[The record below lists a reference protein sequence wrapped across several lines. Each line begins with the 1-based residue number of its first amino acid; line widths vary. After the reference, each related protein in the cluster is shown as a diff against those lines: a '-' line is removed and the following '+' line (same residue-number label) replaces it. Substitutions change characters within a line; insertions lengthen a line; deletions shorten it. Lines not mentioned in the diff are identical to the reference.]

1 MKYYV
6 VSIQRCEGPTAQS
19 DPRQIIIEKFRRSAR
34 GGDYG
39 SFIGPAPRVTRAA
52 GGACLAL
59 AGESTMTASWLF
71 GVPSLESPPNGYYES
86 ILHDL
91 LSRMYDQFQILREAV
106 PSTTPA
112 QIVGYI
118 FAPIATVAATL
129 TASGV
134 RELSSPA
141 YFNIA
146 INEYDPSVNG
156 PVSWWESGDAAVTA
170 TGDRWIAN
178 SPRENTIGP
187 NDRINREEGGVGE
200 YTKIIAGTV
209 ALASV
214 AYLVYKF
221 SGSSKREV
229 SDTNSIPTSAEDPQ
243 RRERTRRR
251 R

>member
-6 VSIQRCEGPTAQS
+6 VSIQRCEGPMAQS
-19 DPRQIIIEKFRRSAR
+19 DPRQVIIEKFRRSAR

-39 SFIGPAPRVTRAA
+39 SFVGPAPRVTRAA

-71 GVPSLESPPNGYYES
+71 GVPSLANPPSGYYES

-91 LSRMYDQFQILREAV
+91 LSRMYEQFGILREAV
-106 PSTTPA
+106 STTSPA
-112 QIVGYI
+112 HVVGYI
-118 FAPIATVAATL
+118 FAPIATVAAVL

-178 SPRENTIGP
+178 SPTENTIGP
-187 NDRINREEGGVGE
+187 NDRINREDGAVGK

-209 ALASV
+209 AIASV

-221 SGSSKREV
+221 SGSKNVGFSEE
-229 SDTNSIPTSAEDPQ
+229 NSIPMSYEDPR